1 MALVDTRAKRVLA
14 AMLVGV
20 CVSLLIFPFVNH
32 DPGAM
37 PRLGDLPGFFGLGR
51 IVLEGQGHRLYDF
64 NLQREIQ
71 NTFWP
76 NLAGDLFPTM
86 YPPVVAAVMAPLSA
100 LPPTLLHIILASLS
114 LVALCGLV
122 WWQAKDLRVE
132 RLSLILFS
140 VPTFITIVAPQTTI
154 FSLLCIV
161 SCRHFLREGR
171 AFVAGVCAGLLFY
184 KPQIG
189 LPFAL
194 VTTAGSGPL
203 FLCGIIFA
211 AAAEYVVGAIA
222 FGGEWLIPWT
232 IQIIDFSKLRL
243 SLDQFQFTAITGGV
257 APLLLTGEFA
267 RRVQLVIAGALVVTF
282 SAFSWRRRKQPTS
295 RDNLIALF
303 LVSSPVFLPQTNFYD
318 LAIAL
323 FTLLISTPLSTKRLL
338 NEAIILVLLA
348 NLCVAIRSPQFS
360 LVPIAAIIVASTYLR
375 RESTSCSQKTTPEK
389 LSKSTL

>member
-1 MALVDTRAKRVLA
+1 MALVDTKAKRVLA
-14 AMLVGV
+14 AMLVGI
-20 CVSLLIFPFVNH
+20 CLSLLIFPFVNH

-37 PRLGDLPGFFGLGR
+37 PRLGDLPGFYGLGR
-51 IVLEGQGHRLYDF
+51 IVLQGEGQRLYDF
-64 NLQREIQ
+64 NLQREVQ

-76 NLAGDLFPTM
+76 NLVGDLFPTM

-100 LPPTLLHIILASLS
+100 LPPTLLHILLASLS
-114 LVALCGLV
+114 LVTLCYLV
-122 WWQAKDLRVE
+122 RWQAQDFPVE

-161 SCRHFLREGR
+161 ACRHFLCKSRPF
-171 AFVAGVCAGLLFY
+171 AAGLCAGLLLY

-194 VTTAGSGPL
+194 ITSAGSGPL
-203 FLCGIIFA
+203 FLYGLILA

-267 RRVQLVIAGALVVTF
+267 RRAQLVIAGALLVTF
-282 SAFSWRRRKQPTS
+282 CAFSWRRREQPTP

-323 FTLLISTPLSTKRLL
+323 FTLLISAPLASKRFL
-338 NEAIILVLLA
+338 NEMIVAVLLV
-348 NLCVAIRSPQFS
+348 NLCIAIRSPQLS
-360 LVPIAAIIVASTYLR
+360 LVPIAALIVASSYLR
-375 RESTSCSQKTTPEK
+375 RGVASHLSTTTPGK
-389 LSKSTL
+389 LS